1 MRLETSGYRRRQIS
15 MTSLIDIIFL
25 LLLFFMLSSTFSR
38 FADVELGASGGGN
51 TAQQPMV
58 PAFLKLTA
66 TRLLLN
72 GTELTGQTLLSEV
85 ERLKSTANVDA
96 IILSVDETASSQQL
110 VDTLLVLRRATDI
123 SLQIVR

>member
-1 MRLETSGYRRRQIS
+1 

-38 FADVELGASGGGN
+38 FADVELGATGGGN
-51 TAQQPMV
+51 PGAQASK

-66 TRLLLN
+66 ERLLLN
-72 GTELTGQTLLSEV
+72 GTALSKETLPAEI
-85 ERLKSTANVDA
+85 ERLRSVSGVNAL
-96 IILSVDETASSQQL
+96 ILSVDDTATSQQL
-110 VDTLLVLRRATDI
+110 VDVLMIARRSPDL

>member
-1 MRLETSGYRRRQIS
+1 

-38 FADVELGASGGGN
+38 FADVELGASGGRDP
-51 TAQQPMV
+51 ARQASV

-66 TRLLLN
+66 DRLLLN
-72 GTELTGQTLLSEV
+72 GSELTSQTLVGEI
-85 ERLKSTANVDA
+85 ERLKSESGVDA
-96 IILSVDETASSQQL
+96 VILSVDETASSQQL
-110 VDTLLVLRRATDI
+110 VDTLLVLRRSADI

>member
-1 MRLETSGYRRRQIS
+1 

-38 FADVELGASGGGN
+38 FADVELGASGGGDP
-51 TAQQPMV
+51 ARQASV

-66 TRLLLN
+66 DRLLLN
-72 GTELTGQTLLSEV
+72 GSELTSQTLAGEI
-85 ERLKSTANVDA
+85 ERLKSESGVDA

-110 VDTLLVLRRATDI
+110 VDTLLVLRRSADI

>member
-1 MRLETSGYRRRQIS
+1 

-38 FADVELGASGGGN
+38 FADVELGVSGGGN
-51 TAQQPMV
+51 PAAQTSV

-66 TRLLLN
+66 SRLLLN
-72 GTELTGQTLLSEV
+72 GTELSNQTLLSEIQ
-85 ERLKSTANVDA
+85 RLKTSVNVNA

-110 VDTLLVLRRATDI
+110 VDTLLVLRRSADI

>member
-1 MRLETSGYRRRQIS
+1 

-38 FADVELGASGGGN
+38 FADVELGASGRGDP
-51 TAQQPMV
+51 ARQASV

-66 TRLLLN
+66 DRLLLN
-72 GTELTGQTLLSEV
+72 GTELTSQTLPGAV
-85 ERLKSTANVDA
+85 ERLKSESGVNA
-96 IILSVDETASSQQL
+96 IILSVDETANSQQL
-110 VDTLLVLRRATDI
+110 VDTLLVLRRSAGI

>member
-1 MRLETSGYRRRQIS
+1 

-38 FADVELGASGGGN
+38 FADVELGPSGSGGP
-51 TAQQPMV
+51 TRQESV

-66 TRLLLN
+66 DRLLLN
-72 GTELTGQTLLSEV
+72 GSELTSQTLPGEI
-85 ERLKSTANVDA
+85 ERLKSGSGVNSV
-96 IILSVDETASSQQL
+96 ILSVDETASSQQL
-110 VDTLLVLRRATDI
+110 VDTLLVLRRSADI

>member
-1 MRLETSGYRRRQIS
+1 

-51 TAQQPMV
+51 PAQQASV
-58 PAFLKLTA
+58 PAFIKLTA
-66 TRLLLN
+66 ERLLLN
-72 GTELTGQTLLSEV
+72 GSEMTSETV
-85 ERLKSTANVDA
+85 AGEIERLKSESGVNAV
-96 IILSVDETASSQQL
+96 ILSVDETASSQQL
-110 VDTLLVLRRATDI
+110 VDTLLVLRRATGI